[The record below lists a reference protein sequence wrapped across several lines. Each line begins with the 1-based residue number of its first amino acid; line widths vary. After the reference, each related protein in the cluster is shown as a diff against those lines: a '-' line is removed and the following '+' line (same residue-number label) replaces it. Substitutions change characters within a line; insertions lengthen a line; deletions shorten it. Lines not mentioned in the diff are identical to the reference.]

1 MTTCLHPTLRL
12 LPLVTLLLA
21 ACGGGGGEAQATLP
35 TAASSLPN
43 ATAAAATGEGGSAAA
58 PASAAPAAP
67 AGNAGAAG
75 GTLPGAAA
83 PADEIDLPTRR
94 RAAQATAGGT
104 DNDCTAIRPFYW
116 ETGDGVG
123 ASVGGS
129 VGRTSVGR
137 AIRANTPMRY
147 ASASKWLYAAYVAQR
162 RDGALQTWDERMLS
176 MRSGYTHF
184 TGCQAGQSIDA
195 CLAWRRNDQYEAAT
209 DGRFFYNGGHM
220 QKHASLL
227 GLGVMDAAALAAE
240 MRARLGE
247 DLAIDMK
254 MAWPA
259 GGAAGTP
266 ATYARFLRKM
276 ITGELKLGGLLGVHA
291 VCASTTGCKI
301 GEVLAAPSPAQETWH
316 YAAGHWVEDDPKLGD
331 GAFSSAGAF
340 GFYPWIDADRRHYGI
355 VARDVG
361 HAGADEDG
369 GPGADSA
376 RCGRLIRRAWTTG
389 VAQ

>member
-1 MTTCLHPTLRL
+1 MTTCLGPITLRL

-21 ACGGGGGEAQATLP
+21 ACGGGGEAPATLP
-35 TAASSLPN
+35 AAASSLPN
-43 ATAAAATGEGGSAAA
+43 ATAAAATGEGGNATAAA
-58 PASAAPAAP
+58 SVAAAVP
-67 AGNAGAAG
+67 AGSAGTA

-83 PADEIDLPTRR
+83 PAAEIDLPTRL
-94 RAAQATAGGT
+94 RAVQATAGGT
-104 DNDCTAIRPFYW
+104 NNDCTAIRPFYW

-123 ASVGGS
+123 ASAGGS
-129 VGRTSVGR
+129 VGRTSAGR

-162 RDGALQTWDERMLS
+162 RDGALQSVDERMLS
-176 MRSGYTHF
+176 MRSGYVHF
-184 TGCQAGQSIDA
+184 TGCQVGQSIDA

-220 QKHASLL
+220 QKHASLI
-227 GLGVMDAAALAAE
+227 GLGVLDAPALAAE
-240 MRARLGE
+240 MRARLGR

-254 MAWPA
+254 LAWPA

-266 ATYARFLRKM
+266 ATYAQFLRKM

-291 VCASTTGCKI
+291 VCASTTGCEI